1 MTSIQNII
9 TKHNIE
15 MNNKLQPNSSI
26 NNSDINLSKELKEK
40 NILPSEII
48 NNNTSNNQEN
58 NNNNI
63 INNSNSESINIFAN
77 NTEPIYIEDTELVP
91 EYDLLFDEDEIYIRD
106 LENNL
111 LSKRD
116 INDQSFKYIQDEVKN
131 EVMRIIEVKKLG
143 DSILKTKFDFNIN
156 YILDNKFNN
165 IKWIIPVINDKQ
177 IYFTKLSEDEQEYI
191 ENSNENN
198 NDEIFTSLKNERDPN
213 GLKVMDQRIH
223 LIKLTELESDF
234 ENGKYNLSE
243 YLSKKNDLLKTYIK
257 PDNKNGYDITSNQHF
272 NALRY
277 IDINTIHWEQ
287 RFVNEPLFTQ
297 IEIKDDKNKT
307 KFIQKNLL
315 VPGEKVN
322 IIGFVILS
330 NYQNNIF
337 DIFDTSYRIGSLGF
351 YGNIQEIIVG
361 KNTKIIMNNH
371 KLNTDD
377 QIYLSNSN
385 SIPEINGIFNIT
397 VISNNEFYINLDTT
411 GGTNGT
417 YADVYTN
424 LKLNLK
430 TYNINKKLEISPNF
444 NKNDLSHAK
453 LILFN
458 SFNVSENNLKD
469 ILNKIIPSID
479 DILKDTYIV
488 DKISK
493 IQHIEQLYKIF
504 KKYNIKFNDLTNHQY
519 EFIKNIIGTN
529 IPNNKIMSK
538 NDIKSIY
545 NKLNLKIKDDPLNNT
560 IYSYENFNN
569 EEIKKYYGE
578 YPLYMSPNDTLANR
592 ILWVESHIDNGEIFY
607 NIILRNIN
615 NTDKI
620 YKNKSKDIKDINNI
634 LAKIKEPEGSNL
646 LYNYKIRIIDI
657 FDSIHNA
664 PYNIA
669 PPLPS
674 DKILVNNILYNI
686 SYNDKKTSYIENTD
700 EWEQGDKALYIQP
713 LYSEEYI
720 YDSKNKKWNF
730 NKKLDPSYKR
740 LFQFCSNNL
749 IFNNN
754 KCFSQN
760 DFDLLIEIKDLN
772 NLSILPDN
780 INEKLNKLIEGYQKI
795 IEFRKNNLKQIED
808 ENKIKNDQES
818 RIEDIALTVKRILDM
833 INTIKNDEIKL
844 YLINKLIIFDGI
856 TIHKKIYSKKY
867 GSYLICGHY
876 HYLIAINNTDNN
888 EEKFNL
894 NENMLTEYGDDGDND
909 TSNIYCK
916 VCSTPIGILKG
927 DDVVGFDTQGHAIRE
942 NDLLDSD
949 IIKDQIYKET
959 KKRNGEIIKGLK
971 INDKSV
977 ISDFTSLNIKI
988 DDITIT
994 IINSIDTLTMK
1005 IGIFLKREDY
1015 YQVII
1020 DCYPFYNNLY
1030 NFNDYKRQQ
1039 IKILKSKGQS
1049 DNAIKKLD
1057 DKKYFKDTYD
1067 RYINENKYSIVA
1079 ARLLISY
1086 ETSIVEYPKEKGN
1099 SNCIY
1104 DGYSTKDDKGI
1115 NYFSCIINELDKN
1128 LKNANFSIRRNY
1140 DKFRR
1145 LRHINELFQI
1155 KFKSDILKRSSS
1167 KLDVFKNKD
1176 IDSLLDF
1183 SKIPNKND
1191 IYSRYFFIARSI
1203 IKDINSII
1211 SKSILLDPLGFTA
1224 NVCCD
1229 QTLDTFTNYYQFIT
1243 NKVDNMNKYIQESN
1257 ELENI
1262 MNETIFK
1269 GNISRLF
1276 LGGFR
1281 DTYTNLYIQ
1290 LIKDSPNHNII
1301 LFKDLKFNPIDYS
1314 KITKKLDIDFV
1325 NNIINNYFKL
1335 LHKKLGRLINIEKI
1349 NSTKDNILK
1358 IILVIKSNTIQN
1370 IKSLLN
1376 NYFRRF
1382 ISIIKNHKNKA
1393 KDINRIVFTD
1403 SENSKIL
1410 QEQIYNNNAFIE
1422 EFLNYSKEFQ
1432 NIEFENTF
1440 TDIENINLDEFD
1452 LTIYL
1457 LNSILFTELN
1467 KFSTIGSINVNR
1479 FIINIFDKFIEDYND
1494 LNMNDNEYNKIITTI
1509 KAKITKP
1516 EEVQQTV
1523 GEIDHKVS
1531 IYDDM
1536 SEEFEKEIKDN
1547 YKDEYLKKYGKL
1559 PTDDE
1564 LELYKEDFEDQLIKD
1579 KDTYDEFYM
1588 KQPKE
1593 GNEVLEVG
1601 DDFGEMPQGTE
1612 NEGDGVPDNIDNY
1625 DVPNYTEED

>member
-1 MTSIQNII
+1 MSSIQNII

-15 MNNKLQPNSSI
+15 TNIQLQPMNTLNVSNI
-26 NNSDINLSKELKEK
+26 DLSKELKEK
-40 NILPSEII
+40 QILPSEII
-48 NNNTSNNQEN
+48 NNDINEN
-58 NNNNI
+58 NNNNS
-63 INNSNSESINIFAN
+63 NNESINIFAN
-77 NTEPIYIEDTELVP
+77 NTEPIYIENTELTP
-91 EYDLLFDEDEIYIRD
+91 QYDLLFDEDEIYIRD

-111 LSKRD
+111 LSKRNID
-116 INDQSFKYIQDEVKN
+116 DQSFKYVQDEVKN

-143 DSILKTKFDFNIN
+143 DSILKSKFDFNIKS
-156 YILDNKFNN
+156 ILDNHFNN
-165 IKWIIPVINDKQ
+165 IEWIIPVIDDKQ
-177 IYFTKLSEDEQEYI
+177 VYFTKLSEDEQEYI
-191 ENSNENN
+191 ENSDESNN
-198 NDEIFTSLKNERDPN
+198 NDNEIFTSLKDQRNPN
-213 GLKVMDQRIH
+213 GLKVTDQRIH
-223 LIKLTELESDF
+223 LIKLTELETDF

-243 YLSKKNDLLKTYIK
+243 YLSKKNDLLKTYIL
-257 PDNKNGYDITSNQHF
+257 PDNKNGYDIISNQHF

-322 IIGFVILS
+322 IVGFVILA
-330 NYQNNIF
+330 NNQNNIF
-337 DIFDTSYRIGSLGF
+337 DIFDSCFRIGSIGFLG
-351 YGNIQEIIVG
+351 NAQQIIIG

-377 QIYLSNSN
+377 QIYINNSN

-397 VISNNEFYINLDTT
+397 VISDNEFYINIDTSN
-411 GGTNGT
+411 GSNGT
-417 YADVYTN
+417 YADIYTN

-430 TYNINKKLEISPNF
+430 TYNINKKLDISPSF
-444 NKNDLSHAK
+444 NKNDLSHPK

-458 SFNVSENNLKD
+458 SFKVSENNLKD
-469 ILNKIIPSID
+469 ILKNIIPSVD
-479 DILKDTYIV
+479 DILKDPFINNY
-488 DKISK
+488 ISK
-493 IQHIEQLYKIF
+493 IQYLHQLTKIF
-504 KKYNIKFNDLTNHQY
+504 KKYNIKFNDLTQNQY
-519 EFIKNIIGTN
+519 EYIKNIIGTN
-529 IPNNKIMSK
+529 ILNNSKILSN
-538 NDIKSIY
+538 NDIKTIY
-545 NKLNLKIKDDPLNNT
+545 NKLNLKISNDPLNNS
-560 IYSYENFNN
+560 IYSYDNLNN
-569 EEIKKYYGE
+569 SQIKKYYGE
-578 YPLYMSPNDTLANR
+578 YPLYMSPNDSLANR
-592 ILWVESHIDNGEIFY
+592 ILWVESHIDKGEIFY
-607 NIILRNIN
+607 NIILK
-615 NTDKI
+615 NTKDFDKT
-620 YKNKSKDIKDINNI
+620 YKNKDKDIKDINNI

-646 LYNYKIRIIDI
+646 LNNYKIRIIDI
-657 FDSIHNA
+657 FDSIHKA
-664 PYNIA
+664 PNNVA

-686 SYNDKKTSYIENTD
+686 SYIDKKTSYSENTD
-700 EWEQGDKALYIQP
+700 EWENGDKALYIQP
-713 LYSEEYI
+713 LHSEEYI
-720 YDSKNKKWNF
+720 YDSKNKLWKF

-740 LFQFCSNNL
+740 LIQFCSNNNSF
-749 IFNNN
+749 INN

-760 DFDLLIEIKDLN
+760 DLDLLIEINDFK

-780 INEKLNKLIEGYQKI
+780 LNEKLNKLLEGYKKI
-795 IEFRKNNLKQIED
+795 IEIRKDNL
-808 ENKIKNDQES
+808 NKNDDKVKSIDQES
-818 RIEDIALTVKRILDM
+818 KLEDVALTVKRILDM

-856 TIHKKIYSKKY
+856 TINKKIYSKKY

-894 NENMLTEYGDDGDND
+894 NENMLTEFGDDGDND

-916 VCSTPIGILKG
+916 ICSTPIGILKG

-949 IIKDQIYKET
+949 IIKGQIYKET
-959 KKRNGEIIKGLK
+959 KKRNGEIIKTLK

-977 ISDFTSLNIKI
+977 ISDFIGLNIKI

-1086 ETSIVEYPKEKGN
+1086 ETAIVEYPKEKGN
-1099 SNCIY
+1099 SSCIY

-1115 NYFSCIINELDKN
+1115 NYFSCLINELDKN

-1145 LRHINELFQI
+1145 LRHINEIFQI
-1155 KFKSDILKRSSS
+1155 KYKSDIQKRSSS

-1176 IDSLLDF
+1176 INSLLNF
-1183 SKIPNKND
+1183 SKEPSKND
-1191 IYSRYFFIARSI
+1191 IYSRYFFLARSI
-1203 IKDINSII
+1203 IKDINNII
-1211 SKSILLDPLGFTA
+1211 SKSVLLDPLGFTA

-1229 QTLDTFTNYYQFIT
+1229 QTLDSFTNYYQFISD
-1243 NKVDNMNKYIQESN
+1243 KVDTFNNYIQESN

-1262 MNETIFK
+1262 MNQSIFK

-1276 LGGFR
+1276 IGGFR
-1281 DTYTNLYIQ
+1281 NTYTNLYIQ
-1290 LIKDSPNHNII
+1290 LIKDLPDNNII
-1301 LFKDLKFNPIDYS
+1301 LFNDIKFNPIDYS

-1358 IILVIKSNTIQN
+1358 IILVLKLKSVNN
-1370 IKSLLN
+1370 IKSLIN

-1382 ISIIKNHKNKA
+1382 ISILKNHKNKA

-1479 FIINIFDKFIEDYND
+1479 FILIIFDKFIEDYND
-1494 LNMNDNEYNKIITTI
+1494 LHMNDNEYNKIITTI

-1516 EEVQQTV
+1516 EEIQQTV

-1536 SEEFEKEIKDN
+1536 SDEFEKEIKDN
-1547 YKDEYLKKYGKL
+1547 YKDEYFKRYGKL
-1559 PTDDE
+1559 PTEDE
-1564 LELYKEDFEDQLIKD
+1564 LELYKEDFQDELLKD

-1625 DVPNYTEED
+1625 DTPNYTEED